1 MRHDLQ
7 RFKDAQGGV
16 REAVT
21 AELTLGRKSTHWMW
35 FIFPQLTGLGQSIA
49 AQRYGIADLA
59 HARAYL
65 NDETLGPTLM
75 MDVITV
81 TGHRDLRKVFGN
93 AVDYDKFKS
102 SMTLFFMARPDV
114 SVFRYAVSRVG
125 MCQTT
130 LDRLGMFDDKG
141 ASDTPIV
148 RPSAYIQQKD

>member
-1 MRHDLQ
+1 MPYDLQ
-7 RFKDAQGGV
+7 HFKDAQGGV

-21 AELTLGRKSTHWMW
+21 VELTTGRKSTHWMW

-65 NDETLGPTLM
+65 NDSTLGPTLI
-75 MDVITV
+75 MDTITV
-81 TGHRDLRKVFGN
+81 TGHRDLRYVFGN

-102 SMTLFFMARPDV
+102 CMTLFFMARPDIA
-114 SVFRYAVSRVG
+114 VFRHAINRVG

-130 LDRLGMFDDKG
+130 LERLGMFDDKG
-141 ASDTPIV
+141 ASEDMD
-148 RPSAYIQQKD
+148 YCGW

>member
-1 MRHDLQ
+1 MGYDLQ

-16 REAVT
+16 REAVNT
-21 AELTLGRKSTHWMW
+21 ELTLGRKSTHWMW

-49 AQRYGIADLA
+49 SQRFGIVDLA

-65 NDETLGPTLM
+65 NDETLGPTLI
-75 MDVITV
+75 MDTITV
-81 TGHRDLRKVFGN
+81 TGHRDLRYVFGS

-114 SVFRYAVSRVG
+114 AVFRYAINRVG

-130 LDRLGMFDDKG
+130 LNALGMFDDEG
-141 ASDTPIV
+141 ALGDGG
-148 RPSAYIQQKD
+148 YCGW